1 VLANPNQT
9 REKTYLYICYMQLS
23 EKGDMNQIGATK
35 RVLSIQSHV
44 VSGYVGNKCA
54 VLPLNR
60 LGFDVDAINSVQFS
74 NHTGYSTVKG
84 QKLSGDDLED
94 LSRGLEENGL
104 FERYTHIL
112 TGYIGNV
119 SMLES
124 IAKIVKKLKREIPDV
139 QYVCDPVCGDDGR
152 LYCHPDMP
160 HAFETIL
167 VPLATVVT
175 PNQFEAELL
184 TRVEIAC
191 MADAVRACDVLHE
204 KGPNVVVITS
214 LSFPEN
220 KGSIVILASIRT
232 EAGSDG
238 NVYTLSVP
246 KIEGYFT
253 GTGDLFSALLLGWID
268 RYPGDL
274 QSALEHAVGGLQAVL
289 KETVRCIPHS
299 SDEEYTATWWKGRD
313 LRLIESQDKLIVPNI
328 QYFCKQIV

>member
-1 VLANPNQT
+1 
-9 REKTYLYICYMQLS
+9 
-23 EKGDMNQIGATK
+23 MNQIGATK

-84 QKLSGDDLED
+84 QRLSGDDLED
-94 LSRGLEENGL
+94 LSSGLEENGL
-104 FERYTHIL
+104 LERYTHVL

-124 IAKIVKKLKREIPDV
+124 IAKIVQKLKSEIPDL

-152 LYCHPDMP
+152 LYCHSDMP

-184 TRVEIAC
+184 TRVEISNI
-191 MADAVRACDVLHE
+191 ADAVRACDILHG
-204 KGPNVVVITS
+204 KGPNIVVITS
-214 LSFPEN
+214 LSFPEDE
-220 KGSIVILASIRT
+220 GSIVILASIRT
-232 EAGSDG
+232 DG
-238 NVYTLSVP
+238 DSRRNVYTMSVP

-268 RYPGDL
+268 KYPGDL
-274 QSALEHAVGGLQAVL
+274 QKALEHAVGGLQVVL
-289 KETVRCIPHS
+289 KETARCIPRS
-299 SDEEYTATWWKGRD
+299 SGKEYTAKWWKGRD
-313 LRLIESQDKLIVPNI
+313 LKLVESQDKLIEPDI
-328 QYFCKQIV
+328 QHFANLYHK